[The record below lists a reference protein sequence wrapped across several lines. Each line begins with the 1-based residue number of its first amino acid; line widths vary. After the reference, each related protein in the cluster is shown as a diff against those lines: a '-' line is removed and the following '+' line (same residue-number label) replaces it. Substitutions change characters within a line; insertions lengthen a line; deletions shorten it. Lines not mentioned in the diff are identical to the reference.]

1 VDVEALY
8 NPGTRRHLAAIGV
21 APGWRCLEI
30 GGGGGYPRAPSN
42 VEILRH
48 DVAAGPPPQR
58 EFDLVQARL
67 LLLPA
72 AQRGTVLRS
81 LVSALKPGGWLLV
94 EDVDCRIL
102 GCHDGAAA
110 EPAPVSVTAS
120 RTASDTMGVARV
132 LRAMGRIMTSNGV
145 DLAYG
150 RKVHGL
156 LSGAGLVDVATER
169 HLQTGAGGSPLG
181 ALHRANMEQLRDGM
195 IASGMVTGTEI
206 DRACHVVMDPGS
218 AVVTP
223 GIMIS
228 ASGRR
233 PR

>member
-1 VDVEALY
+1 
-8 NPGTRRHLAAIGV
+8 
-21 APGWRCLEI
+21 
-30 GGGGGYPRAPSN
+30 
-42 VEILRH
+42 
-48 DVAAGPPPQR
+48 VAAGPPPRR
-58 EFDLVQARL
+58 EFDLVHARL
-67 LLLPA
+67 LLLPV
-72 AQRGTVLRS
+72 AQRGAVLRS

-102 GCHDGAAA
+102 GCPDGAAA
-110 EPAPVSVTAS
+110 DPAQVTTG
-120 RTASDTMGVARV
+120 RTASDPVVVARV
-132 LRAMGRIMTSNGV
+132 LRAMGRIMTSKRV

-150 RKVHGL
+150 RKLPGL
-156 LSGAGLVDVATER
+156 LSGAGLVDVAAER

-181 ALHRANMEQLRDGM
+181 ALHRANMEQLRDEM
-195 IASGMVTGTEI
+195 VASGMVTGGEI

-228 ASGRR
+228 ARGRR

>member
-1 VDVEALY
+1 MALY
-8 NPGTRRHLAAIGV
+8 DPGTRRHAEAIGV
-21 APGWRCLEI
+21 APGWRRLEV
-30 GGGGGYPRAPSN
+30 GGGGGYPRVPSD
-42 VEILRH
+42 VEILHH

-58 EFDLVQARL
+58 EFDLVHARL
-67 LLLPA
+67 LLLHAP
-72 AQRGTVLRS
+72 QRGALLRS

-102 GCHDGAAA
+102 GCQDGAAE
-110 EPAPVSVTAS
+110 EPAHVSVTGG
-120 RTASDTMGVARV
+120 RTASDTLVVARV

-150 RKVHGL
+150 RKLHGL
-156 LSGAGLVDVATER
+156 LSGAGLVDIAVEG
-169 HLQTGAGGSPLG
+169 HLETGAGGSPLG
-181 ALHRANMEQLRDGM
+181 ALHRANMEQLRDQM
-195 IASGMVTGTEI
+195 VASGMVTGREI

-218 AVVTP
+218 AAVTP

-228 ASGRR
+228 ARGRR

>member
-1 VDVEALY
+1 VEALY
-8 NPGTRRHLAAIGV
+8 DPGTRRHLEAIGV
-21 APGWRCLEI
+21 APGWRCLEV
-30 GGGGGYPRAPSN
+30 GGGGGGPRVPSN

-58 EFDLVQARL
+58 EFDLVHARL
-67 LLLPA
+67 LLVPV
-72 AQRGTVLRS
+72 AQRGAVLRS

-102 GCHDGAAA
+102 GCPDGAAA
-110 EPAPVSVTAS
+110 DPAPMTAS
-120 RTASDTMGVARV
+120 RTASDTVVVARV

-150 RKVHGL
+150 RRLPGL
-156 LSGAGLVDVATER
+156 LSGAGLVDVAAER

-181 ALHRANMEQLRDGM
+181 ALHRTNMEQLRDEM
-195 IASGMVTGTEI
+195 VASGMVTGGEI
-206 DRACHVVMDPGS
+206 DRACQVVMDPGS

-228 ASGRR
+228 ARGRR